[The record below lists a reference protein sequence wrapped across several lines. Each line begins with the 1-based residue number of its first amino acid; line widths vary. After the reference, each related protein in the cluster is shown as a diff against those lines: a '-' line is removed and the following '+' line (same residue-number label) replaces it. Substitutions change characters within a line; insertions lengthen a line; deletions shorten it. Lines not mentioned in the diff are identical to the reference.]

1 MKVNELLAKLE
12 KLELKQVAGE
22 MGNANAIE
30 GVYIGDL
37 LSLVMSRAQE
47 GNLWITIQAHE
58 NVVAVA
64 SLVDIS
70 AIIVAEG
77 IHVEEGTIDKANE
90 LGLPI
95 FESKR
100 TAFELA
106 KALIE
111 AGVS

>member
-1 MKVNELLAKLE
+1 MEMT
-12 KLELKQVAGE
+12 QVAGVA
-22 MGNANAIE
+22 GNDKEIKGA
-30 GVYIGDL
+30 YIGDL

-47 GNLWITIQAHE
+47 DNLWVTIQAHE

-64 SLVDIS
+64 SLVDVS

-77 IHVEEGTIDKANE
+77 ITVEAGTIAKAND
-90 LGLPI
+90 LDIPI
-95 FESKR
+95 FECGLP
-100 TAFELA
+100 AFAIA